1 MPDLTIAD
9 LAHAAERV
17 LTYPPDKQHAL
28 ARRSAPWA
36 IERRPGATVADV
48 VRGQGLSE
56 ENAER
61 AVGQLRA
68 MGAVRLR
75 PTGGYEVAGGVS

>member
-1 MPDLTIAD
+1 MPDLTIDD
-9 LAHAAERV
+9 LVQAAERV
-17 LTYPPDKQHAL
+17 LTYPTDKQHAL
-28 ARRSAPWA
+28 ARRSALWA
-36 IERRPGATVADV
+36 IERRPGATIVDV
-48 VRGQGLSE
+48 VRWQGLSE

-61 AVGQLRA
+61 AVAQLRR